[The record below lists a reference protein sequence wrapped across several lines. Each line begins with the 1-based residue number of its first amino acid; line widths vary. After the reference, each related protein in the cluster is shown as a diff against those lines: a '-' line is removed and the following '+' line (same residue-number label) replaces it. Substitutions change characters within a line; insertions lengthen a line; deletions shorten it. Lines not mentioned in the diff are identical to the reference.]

1 MQQVTLTTYN
11 KLIVNYDTYE
21 MTPSSY
27 SNIAIDNPWYI
38 NMSSAPDFING
49 TEIECNDLTVDVPE
63 DTYKIHSYTFQI
75 YRGNKITVQDTPYL
89 NHQELATYVTRLNN
103 PNAKLLQSTDN
114 YIKGPSM
121 CTCYTDGFDPTVND
135 AVLFP
140 MYVNYRTPALGYMQ
154 VIPRIQSITLMYNHN
169 DLNMTIP
176 EHTVYGCWQN
186 SNIKSVVVPAGTY
199 NYQQYMNIVWTG
211 IVGYN
216 IPLGYNYPYKFNHSM
231 IFRQPGHALCFYGEE
246 FEKLYCKLHCTYPAT
261 SPYIHSTHSP
271 ANNRCIHVPKGQWSV
286 NNFIDAVNSN
296 SSDCYFTLESNNK
309 YIYISS
315 PFRFMINPVCTMA
328 TQDTDIVEEW
338 STRKI
343 LIRHPQYK
351 HFTATC
357 TYNGQT
363 FQSEDDYTPATF
375 LRWIYN
381 QTGVKCRI
389 HNYSIICNDTITV
402 GENPFFEFKDNV
414 INNLCGLHTFDY
426 NVVLPNAYKL
436 VGIDNYNDY
445 NPTLTTYD
453 FSTNINTE
461 NINTTLNTSK
471 VSLTIS

>member
-49 TEIECNDLTVDVPE
+49 T
-63 DTYKIHSYTFQI
+63 
-75 YRGNKITVQDTPYL
+75 
-89 NHQELATYVTRLNN
+89 
-103 PNAKLLQSTDN
+103 
-114 YIKGPSM
+114 
-121 CTCYTDGFDPTVND
+121 
-135 AVLFP
+135 
-140 MYVNYRTPALGYMQ
+140 
-154 VIPRIQSITLMYNHN
+154 
-169 DLNMTIP
+169 
-176 EHTVYGCWQN
+176 
-186 SNIKSVVVPAGTY
+186 Y

-216 IPLGYNYPYKFNHSM
+216 IPLGFSYPYKFNHSM
-231 IFRQPGHALCFYGEE
+231 IYRQPGYALCFYGEE

-261 SPYIHSTHSP
+261 SPYVHSTHSP

-453 FSTNINTE
+453 FTTNINTE